1 MPPSRSRLNAGKP
14 DYSFDACSHE
24 AATCLKKG
32 LLLIATFTLVVS
44 PLCAQI
50 RQSALSDGE
59 VEQIRD
65 ARYIPNDCILLFVK
79 FLDLRTKEIQ
89 DLYAKPRRPGR
100 EQDTHDLLVQ
110 FTTIADELSDNV
122 DDYGPRHI
130 DIRKALPKVVEATER
145 WATALKSPPSDEAY
159 DVARKLA
166 LESIRDLRESTTE
179 LSAQQIAWFKA
190 HPPAKEKT
198 ERPGPIDIPR

>member
-1 MPPSRSRLNAGKP
+1 MPPSRPKHNSSERLA
-14 DYSFDACSHE
+14 YSFHLFARLRTAC
-24 AATCLKKG
+24 
-32 LLLIATFTLVVS
+32 LIAIFTLLAGS
-44 PLCAQI
+44 LRAQI
-50 RQSALSDGE
+50 KESALSDRE

-65 ARYIPNDCILLFVK
+65 ARYVPNDCVLLFVK

-110 FTTIADELSDNV
+110 FTSIADELSDNI

-130 DIRKALPKVVEATER
+130 DIRKALPKITEATDR
-145 WATALKSPPSDEAY
+145 WATAIKSPPTDEAY
-159 DVARKLA
+159 DVARKIA
-166 LESIRDLRESTTE
+166 LESIRDLRESATE
-179 LSAQQIAWFKA
+179 LSAQQVVWFKA

-198 ERPGPIDIPR
+198 DRPGPIDIPR

>member
-1 MPPSRSRLNAGKP
+1 MPPSRSKHHFSRRLAYP
-14 DYSFDACSHE
+14 FRPFDRLPTAC
-24 AATCLKKG
+24 
-32 LLLIATFTLVVS
+32 LIAILALLAL
-44 PLCAQI
+44 PLHAQI
-50 RQSALSDGE
+50 RESALSDGE

-65 ARYIPNDCILLFVK
+65 ARYVPTDCVLLFVK

-110 FTTIADELSDNV
+110 FTSIADELSDNI

-130 DIRKALPKVVEATER
+130 DIRKALPKVAEATER
-145 WATALKSPPSDEAY
+145 WATAIKSPPSDETY
-159 DVARKLA
+159 DVARKIA
-166 LESIRDLRESTTE
+166 LESIRDLRESATE
-179 LSAQQIAWFKA
+179 LSAQQVEWFKA

-198 ERPGPIDIPR
+198 DRPGPIDIPR